1 VIESFKTL
9 LVVVIK
15 HPEKRTRQTVH
26 VDRLLPCAASV
37 SVSAEIDSNVLP
49 DRSTLTEELSL
60 PDSQP

>member
-1 VIESFKTL
+1 VIESFKTP

-26 VDRLLPCAASV
+26 VDRLLPCTASV

-49 DRSTLTEELSL
+49 DT
-60 PDSQP
+60 